1 MNARDNTN
9 SAAGGA
15 PANAA
20 VTRAE
25 IEDYLATG
33 LQEAWYPVLPSW
45 RLGEGAVG
53 ITRLGQNLAV
63 WRGADGQVRAIEDRC
78 PHRGARLSL
87 GWNLGDRLAC
97 WYHGFEVDGGGTVV
111 KVPAVGTCDLEGK
124 ACVRSYAAVER
135 NGAVFV
141 WFGSGPAPAL
151 QLPEELTSP
160 EFSQMLTHAHWKCN
174 YQLAI
179 DNVMDPMHGAYLHAQ
194 SHSMAEGDKQA
205 KMQIR
210 PTATGLVFE
219 KAGQRGVNFDWVE
232 WGESDAYW
240 MRLAIPYKKKYGAGD
255 FTIVGFATPV
265 DRDNCLVFFWRVRRA
280 EGWRRDVWRFLYK
293 NRLEGLH
300 WDVLEQDREVLE
312 NLAPE
317 ETRKEYLYEHDAG
330 VVRVRSLLAAKAR
343 REITAR
349 RKAAAEAGQGQT
361 A

>member
-1 MNARDNTN
+1 MNARD
-9 SAAGGA
+9 AASPA
-15 PANAA
+15 PNAA

-33 LQEAWYPVLPSW
+33 LREAWYPVLPSW
-45 RLGEGAVG
+45 RLQEAPVG

-63 WRGADGQVRAIEDRC
+63 WRDTNGEVHAIEDRC

-97 WYHGFEVDGGGTVV
+97 WYHGVEINAKGTVAL
-111 KVPAVGTCDLEGK
+111 VPAVSNCDLEGK
-124 ACVRSYAAVER
+124 TCIRSYAAMER
-135 NGAVFV
+135 NGAIFV
-141 WFGSGPAPAL
+141 WFGAGEAPDL
-151 QLPEELTSP
+151 PLPEELTSP
-160 EFSQMLTHAHWKCN
+160 EYSAMLTHAHWKCN

-205 KMQIR
+205 KMQIV
-210 PTATGLVFE
+210 PTATGLMFE

-232 WGESDAYW
+232 WGESNSYW
-240 MRLAIPYKKKYGAGD
+240 MRLAIPYRKKYGGGD

-265 DRDNCLVFFWRVRRA
+265 DRDNCLVFFWRIKKA
-280 EGWRRDVWRFLYK
+280 EGWKRDTWRFLYK

-300 WDVLEQDREVLE
+300 WAVLEQDRIVLE

-317 ETRKEYLYEHDAG
+317 ETRSEYLYEHDAG
-330 VVRVRSLLAAKAR
+330 MVRIRSLLAQKAR
-343 REITAR
+343 REITER
-349 RKAAAEAGQGQT
+349 RRAQPVAAT
-361 A
+361 AQPAQSA

>member
-9 SAAGGA
+9 PAAGGA

-63 WRGADGQVRAIEDRC
+63 WRGADGQVHAIEDRC